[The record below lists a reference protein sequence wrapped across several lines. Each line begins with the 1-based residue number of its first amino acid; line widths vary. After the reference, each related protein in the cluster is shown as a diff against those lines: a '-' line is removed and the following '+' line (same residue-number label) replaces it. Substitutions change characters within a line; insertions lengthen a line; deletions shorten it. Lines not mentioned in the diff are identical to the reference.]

1 MQIQTKRP
9 WLKNLQT
16 INAGEDVEKRD
27 PSYAAGGNIISK
39 SHYGDQKES
48 SLKIFLESY

>member
-1 MQIQTKRP
+1 M
-9 WLKNLQT
+9 
-16 INAGEDVEKRD
+16 EKRD

-39 SHYGDQKES
+39 SHYGGQKGS